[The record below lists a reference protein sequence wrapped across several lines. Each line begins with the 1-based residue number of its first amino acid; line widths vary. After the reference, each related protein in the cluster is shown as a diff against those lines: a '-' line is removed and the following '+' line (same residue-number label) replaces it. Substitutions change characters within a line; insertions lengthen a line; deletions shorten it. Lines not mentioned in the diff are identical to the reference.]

1 MNESLKHFF
10 PDGKTV
16 IVPIDH
22 GTAIPVPGLEHPAE
36 VIESLKPWSDGFVVN
51 GGILTAC
58 QEALKGKGICLRTD
72 VYKPP
77 ASPYRI
83 FDTEDAI
90 TLGAHAVMNMLYP
103 HNENEAEITRECAYL
118 IQQGR
123 DTGIPSIIEALPFGL
138 GMPEKYTVDEVAFTV
153 RVAAELGAD
162 VVKTAFPTG
171 GTRDD
176 FARIVD
182 ACPVPVVVLG
192 GAQADDDASI
202 LRMVADSVSAG
213 GSGIA
218 IGRNVWQHQN
228 PAKMAQALNEI
239 VHGGA
244 TAEAA
249 KSILDS

>member
-22 GTAIPVPGLEHPAE
+22 GTAIPVPGLEHPSE
-36 VIESLKPWSDGFVVN
+36 VIESLKPWADGFVVN
-51 GGILTAC
+51 AGILSAC
-58 QEALKGKGICLRTD
+58 QKALEGKGICLRTD

-83 FDTEDAI
+83 YDTEDALS
-90 TLGAHAVMNMLYP
+90 LGAHAVMNMLYP
-103 HNENEAEITRECAYL
+103 ENENEADIVRECAYL

-123 DTGIPSIIEALPFGL
+123 DTGVPSIIEALPYNL
-138 GMPEKYTVDEVAFTV
+138 GVPHHYTVENISFAV
-153 RVAAELGAD
+153 RMSAEIGAD

-182 ACPVPVVVLG
+182 ACPVPVIVLG
-192 GAQADDDASI
+192 GAQATDDKSVLAMAADAI
-202 LRMVADSVSAG
+202 SAG
-213 GSGIA
+213 AKGVA
-218 IGRNVWQHQN
+218 IGRNVWQHAS
-228 PAKMAQALNEI
+228 PPKMAKALHEI
-239 VHGGA
+239 VHAGA
-244 TAEAA
+244 SAESVT
-249 KSILDS
+249 SILN